1 MQILEY
7 IGVKKRYQILK
18 GVKKVLQV
26 NKNKIN
32 NAIKSEIEN
41 LILSEVQKKN

>member
-18 GVKKVLQV
+18 GAKKVLQV